1 MIFFCFSSKDR
12 HSIVESILFHLTN
25 YGLPVWYDRHKMLL
39 GDERDNKNFDEGV
52 KACNYSIIILSPNA
66 IKSECANEEI
76 DLIYQRYKQHKMYVF
91 PIFFNIKASQL
102 PEKYTW
108 MKRLVYKE
116 LTVETDSRSAC
127 NHIICKIALDEL
139 QKYKIKTINEYLK
152 YYRNNK
158 AYSYLTKLIDSY
170 CKISDDNHNAQIAL
184 LYAGCL
190 YIKETYYCSEI
201 PEFYYKG
208 IQRLFEETRLNL
220 PIDLRETLI
229 FERLFLLMFNVA
241 IFGYII

>member
-1 MIFFCFSSKDR
+1 MNTMLFFCFSSKDR

-52 KACNYSIIILSPNA
+52 KACNYSIIILSANTIA
-66 IKSECANEEI
+66 SECANEEI

-102 PEKYTW
+102 PEKYCW

-116 LTVETDSRSAC
+116 LTVANDSRSAC
-127 NHIICKIALDEL
+127 NHIICKVTLDEL

-152 YYRNNK
+152 LYKNNK
-158 AYSYLTKLIDSY
+158 AFSYLTELIDSY
-170 CKISDDNHNAQIAL
+170 CKISDENYNAQIAL

-190 YIKETYYCSEI
+190 YIKEKYTS
-201 PEFYYKG
+201 
-208 IQRLFEETRLNL
+208 LVL
-220 PIDLRETLI
+220 
-229 FERLFLLMFNVA
+229 
-241 IFGYII
+241 